1 MFRAVT
7 IYALM
12 VFSQFMQQKDLFVA
26 TIQKQLLVQQQVQL
40 NNVFQS
46 QKDGVLIFSLSEI
59 QKKEKFSPT
68 VEPMHVE
75 LFNTAFTDLANVK
88 CDEFNKRTLE

>member
-26 TIQKQLLVQQQVQL
+26 TIQKQLLVQQQV
-40 NNVFQS
+40 
-46 QKDGVLIFSLSEI
+46 
-59 QKKEKFSPT
+59 
-68 VEPMHVE
+68 
-75 LFNTAFTDLANVK
+75 
-88 CDEFNKRTLE
+88 